1 LDLAF
6 DTQLLR
12 NLCESDQKAKQ
23 KLGRAVAEQLKRRVA
38 DLRAANTIDDL
49 VASSP
54 YALDGSASLAVELS
68 DGWRV
73 VFAANHTKVP
83 VVGSGAIDWSAVN
96 RIRIVAIEQIGE
108 RG

>member
-1 LDLAF
+1 MDLSF

-12 NLCESDQKAKQ
+12 NLCESDKKAKQ
-23 KLGRAVAEQLKRRVA
+23 KLGHDVADQLRRRIA
-38 DLRAANTIDDL
+38 DLRAAETIDDL
-49 VASSP
+49 AASPP
-54 YALDGSASLAVELS
+54 YGLDGSASLAVELC

-73 VFAANHTKVP
+73 VFAANHTEMP
-83 VVGSGAIDWSAVN
+83 VVSSGAIDWSVVD